1 MCLQQSRVCA
11 CGRQTAYLNFYD
23 NILTPEILVALYCPE
38 CRHLATFDAET
49 MVEDCGWI
57 MEYDLE
63 GAQFLLKQRG
73 ITVEVTPEFLFDEGY
88 LSWQGFTP
96 HDLEVNAALHRRLE
110 PLIKENLPLYM
121 KTLKEEWLAYV
132 REVKAAG
139 WRKAQRA

>member
-1 MCLQQSRVCA
+1 MCMQQSRTCH

-23 NILTPEILVALYCPE
+23 NILLPEILVGLYCPE
-38 CRHLATFDAET
+38 CRDQAEWDGDS

-57 MEYDLE
+57 MAYDLE
-63 GAQFLLKQRG
+63 GARFLLEKRG
-73 ITVEVTPEFLFDEGY
+73 VRGNVTPEFLFDEGY

-110 PLIKENLPLYM
+110 PLIKEDMQLYL

-132 REVKAAG
+132 AAVKAAG